1 MINKHKSKY
10 PLEVL
15 TLVELTK
22 NSKLEFDDI
31 KSTLKSLIESFEIE
45 VVYLGDITMQDN
57 NENMFDVCIILKFL
71 SESSHIKYLESH
83 GKNQM
88 LNVFLKA
95 VKSRY
100 DLQLR
105 SI

>member
-1 MINKHKSKY
+1 MADKNKALY

-22 NSKLEFDDI
+22 NSKLEFDDL
-31 KSTLKSLIESFEIE
+31 KSNLKSLIESFGIE
-45 VVYLGDITMQDN
+45 VIYLGDITMQDK
-57 NENMFDVCIILKFL
+57 NENMYDVCIILKFL
-71 SESSHIKYLESH
+71 SELSHIKYIESH

-88 LNVFLKA
+88 LNIFLNA

-100 DLQLR
+100 DLQLS

>member
-1 MINKHKSKY
+1 MTDKNKALY

-22 NSKLEFDDI
+22 NSKLEFDDL
-31 KSTLKSLIESFEIE
+31 KNNLKSLIKSFGIE
-45 VVYLGDITMQDN
+45 VVYLGDITMQDK
-57 NENMFDVCIILKFL
+57 NENMYDVCIILKFL
-71 SESSHIKYLESH
+71 SESNHIKYIESH

-88 LNVFLKA
+88 LNIFLNA

-100 DLQLR
+100 DLQLS

>member
-1 MINKHKSKY
+1 MTDKNKASY

-22 NSKLEFDDI
+22 NSKLEFDDL
-31 KSTLKSLIESFEIE
+31 KSNLKSLIESFGIE
-45 VVYLGDITMQDN
+45 VVYLGDIIMQDK
-57 NENMFDVCIILKFL
+57 NENMYDVCIILKFL
-71 SESSHIKYLESH
+71 SESSHIKYIESH

-88 LNVFLKA
+88 LNIFLNA

-100 DLQLR
+100 DLQLS

>member
-1 MINKHKSKY
+1 MADKNKSQY
-10 PLEVL
+10 PLEIL

-45 VVYLGDITMQDN
+45 VVYLGDIIMQDK
-57 NENMFDVCIILKFL
+57 NENMYDVCIILKFL
-71 SESSHIKYLESH
+71 SELSHIKYIESH
-83 GKNQM
+83 GKNQT
-88 LNVFLKA
+88 LNIFLNA

-100 DLQLR
+100 DLQLS

>member
-1 MINKHKSKY
+1 MKIKESNF
-10 PLEVL
+10 
-15 TLVELTK
+15 
-22 NSKLEFDDI
+22 EFDD
-31 KSTLKSLIESFEIE
+31 LKSNLKKLIESFGIE
-45 VVYLGDITMQDN
+45 VVYLGDITMQQK

-95 VKSRY
+95 AKSRY